1 MSSFNLWWLPWT
13 IALSGAGL
21 VAVWFAWRRKDR
33 AAAVRRLGWALL
45 PWAALLLGL
54 FGLVFRVVDAI
65 TDWLARFAF
74 NPAAWLGVMVATI
87 ALGLIMLGGRFGR
100 RASETPKQ
108 PRALARRSRSD
119 HDDMADVE
127 AILRKRGIR

>member
-1 MSSFNLWWLPWT
+1 VSSFNLWWLPWT

-21 VAVWFAWRRKDR
+21 VAVWWAWRRKDR

-74 NPAAWLGVMVATI
+74 NPAAWLGVIVAMI
-87 ALGLIMLGGRFGR
+87 AVGLIMLGGRLSR
-100 RASETPKQ
+100 RGGETPKK
-108 PRALARRSRSD
+108 PSALARSRSD
-119 HDDMADVE
+119 DDDIADVE

>member
-1 MSSFNLWWLPWT
+1 MPSFNLWWLPWT

-21 VAVWFAWRRKDR
+21 LAAWWAWRRKDR
-33 AAAVRRLGWALL
+33 AAVVRRLGWALL

-74 NPAAWLGVMVATI
+74 NPAAWLGVLVAVI
-87 ALGLIMLGGRFGR
+87 AVGSIMLGGRLSSRG
-100 RASETPKQ
+100 SETPTK
-108 PRALARRSRSD
+108 PRTRALRSRSD
-119 HDDMADVE
+119 DDDIADVE